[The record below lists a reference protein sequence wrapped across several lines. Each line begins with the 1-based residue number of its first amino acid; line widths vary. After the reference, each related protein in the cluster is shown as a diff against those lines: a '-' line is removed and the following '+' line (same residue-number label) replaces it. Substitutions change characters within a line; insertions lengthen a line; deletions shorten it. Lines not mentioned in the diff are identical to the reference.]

1 MISTDAVTEALRKTV
16 EGREDFVYDRGDR
29 GCRYASNGAP
39 SCLVGHVIFE
49 VAPETF
55 RELEKYESVFGSS
68 ASVVTLVEEN
78 YSTPTLD
85 IDELTRDAL
94 SAAQNVQDCKAPWRY
109 ALMAYELVMSGYTEH
124 DALNAAFRAYDEEE
138 GAR

>member
-55 RELEKYESVFGSS
+55 R
-68 ASVVTLVEEN
+68 
-78 YSTPTLD
+78 
-85 IDELTRDAL
+85 
-94 SAAQNVQDCKAPWRY
+94 
-109 ALMAYELVMSGYTEH
+109 
-124 DALNAAFRAYDEEE
+124 
-138 GAR
+138 